1 MLVLTPKLVR
11 PRYCREK
18 MSLSSIVRSIAFAR
32 EFFSATLETEAR
44 VWVHILKTVGAALI
58 AMGL

>member
-1 MLVLTPKLVR
+1 
-11 PRYCREK
+11 